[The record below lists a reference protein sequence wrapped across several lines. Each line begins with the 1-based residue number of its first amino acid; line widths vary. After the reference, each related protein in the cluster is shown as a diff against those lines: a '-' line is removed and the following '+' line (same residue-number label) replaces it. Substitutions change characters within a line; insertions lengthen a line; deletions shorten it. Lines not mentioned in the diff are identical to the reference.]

1 MRVKELNSTG
11 MPGTLVL
18 VDSIL
23 VHDCEMTEATIHRT
37 LSKHRL
43 RPDRE
48 FFDIPTDVAVAYLQ
62 TFSKKSILEQHMQRG
77 RDELQGYI
85 KDIEDA
91 EGSED
96 VERRED
102 YRWLSISKAATKLSE
117 DYNHFIDYQRHFANS
132 TRDAG
137 RVLYETFCDNPIISV
152 ERLDDPVAVSFNDD
166 GIDAWRMGVA
176 EYQFVFNGSNA
187 DAQLVA
193 EWKKRGELALRMF
206 TSAQSKLTSVLPR
219 INGINDL
226 IAGEGLFDAFLERA
240 VNILRAANIPEDMN
254 PLMGRE
260 IMSAQERDRIRR
272 RLQLSVDL
280 ATASKQE
287 RDFSGRMRSLLY
299 PGETSVVPDQIGSL
313 DDGIAPLQTP
323 LIVQEIMDSYR
334 KFAFNKSCALD
345 MEKLT
350 EINIRLLQV
359 ICEIDDLEESMVKPI
374 LDSII
379 ELSGVVEDVHST
391 YLSFIE
397 EIDRLL
403 KQTRILL
410 FQVAEAG

>member
-1 MRVKELNSTG
+1 
-11 MPGTLVL
+11 
-18 VDSIL
+18 
-23 VHDCEMTEATIHRT
+23 
-37 LSKHRL
+37 
-43 RPDRE
+43 
-48 FFDIPTDVAVAYLQ
+48 
-62 TFSKKSILEQHMQRG
+62 
-77 RDELQGYI
+77 
-85 KDIEDA
+85 
-91 EGSED
+91 
-96 VERRED
+96 
-102 YRWLSISKAATKLSE
+102 
-117 DYNHFIDYQRHFANS
+117 
-132 TRDAG
+132 
-137 RVLYETFCDNPIISV
+137 
-152 ERLDDPVAVSFNDD
+152 
-166 GIDAWRMGVA
+166 
-176 EYQFVFNGSNA
+176 
-187 DAQLVA
+187 
-193 EWKKRGELALRMF
+193 
-206 TSAQSKLTSVLPR
+206 
-219 INGINDL
+219 
-226 IAGEGLFDAFLERA
+226 
-240 VNILRAANIPEDMN
+240 
-254 PLMGRE
+254 
-260 IMSAQERDRIRR
+260 
-272 RLQLSVDL
+272 
-280 ATASKQE
+280 
-287 RDFSGRMRSLLY
+287 MRSLLY